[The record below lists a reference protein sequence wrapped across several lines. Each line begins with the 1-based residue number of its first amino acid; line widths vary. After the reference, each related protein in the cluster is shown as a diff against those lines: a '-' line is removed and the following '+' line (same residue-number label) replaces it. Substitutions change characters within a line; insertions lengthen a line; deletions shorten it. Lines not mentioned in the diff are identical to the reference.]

1 METTFSIIDLFKHC
15 WRVIRQGGYTKGRI
29 SRGEYFVS
37 SAILTVFLWLLTLLL
52 SAVIPFDDSLSLIS
66 VSTIIFAVLFL
77 AINILSFILWVKLL
91 IKRAHDLD
99 KSWWWILKMS
109 VWPLLIIWWVW
120 FLVSILFWLL
130 SNVASAS
137 WWSLPVSAD
146 WGLVMTAKTAI
157 NRILWALA
165 LLALFSTLY
174 VLFVLFFKKWTDWE
188 NRFGPDPLLT
198 QPKGDGVYWILRLI
212 LFVVYGTLSVTLNRQ
227 SLEDAFNQG
236 AQEMGDSMILTGE
249 ELWELDNFVSWINL
263 EEIE

>member
-157 NRILWALA
+157 NRILSLLA

-212 LFVVYGTLSVTLNRQ
+212 LFVVYGILLVSLDRQ
-227 SLEDAFNQG
+227 SLEDAFVQG
-236 AQEMGDSMILTGE
+236 MQAIERFMI
-249 ELWELDNFVSWINL
+249 
-263 EEIE
+263 